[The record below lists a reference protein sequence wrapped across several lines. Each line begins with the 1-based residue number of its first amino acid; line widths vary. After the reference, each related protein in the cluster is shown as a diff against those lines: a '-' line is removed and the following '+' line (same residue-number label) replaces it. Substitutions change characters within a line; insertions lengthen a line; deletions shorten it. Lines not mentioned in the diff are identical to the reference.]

1 MAERKRQPKLQC
13 QFQYQFDRH
22 AAEKMAQVYR
32 WLAPVEPEPSPSKE
46 LSACQQENDEQDRG
60 HLRAS
65 LL

>member
-32 WLAPVEPEPSPSKE
+32 WLAPVESEQPQSKE
-46 LSACQQENDEQDRG
+46 LSVCHKENDEQGRG

>member
-1 MAERKRQPKLQC
+1 MAERKRQPKLEC
-13 QFQYQFDRH
+13 QFEYQFDRH

-32 WLAPVEPEPSPSKE
+32 WLSPVRSKQSQMDE
-46 LSACQQENDEQDRG
+46 LSPCPQENDEKDRG

>member
-1 MAERKRQPKLQC
+1 MAERRRQPKLRC

-22 AAEKMAQVYR
+22 ASEKMAQVYR
-32 WLAPVEPEPSPSKE
+32 WLAPDDPEKFRPKPKE
-46 LSACQQENDEQDRG
+46 LILTNDEKDRG